1 MGNYSNLK
9 SFLKVMDKHKITTAQ
24 KGRGVYEVFPKDQ
37 KDVEFITKA
46 ASKYHMIDVKES
58 VQIDETRL
66 LGKNVIV
73 QGKSG
78 VATKYL
84 GNEHGAEMYEVELE
98 DGSVIK
104 SPATEMESAELDES
118 VKNFINKIKKIL
130 KMRDFDKSERK
141 RKKEI
146 KKIERNYSKNILGLE
161 SVEHSLDEAVP
172 PPYVIPITPNNPTGI
187 PLLDPGPPET
197 RKEPSDITIALTKP
211 IRVVSDHMSRIA
223 RGGWEALQDAGFDSP
238 DQIMTLINDPSTPW
252 WIIAWI
258 MQLLGIEEGGDL
270 PDWWPDPFGE
280 SVEHSL
286 DEARMKDDI
295 LVVFDSI
302 EKLSKKHNSTIDNIA
317 KDTKLEKSFVQGA
330 IDFWLDD
337 KKIKKM
343 GSGKKTHYMPE
354 STNYNLS
361 DFFESIEEETPA
373 TSTAGVAHTGDD
385 SRVGIKKRKRRKKKD
400 KLSPRKMLMMM
411 DAQKIGESLE
421 KSLRSLSTGD
431 ETPQFKDDY
440 CGHPVFKVSEDE
452 FSKCKTRR
460 NKGERWNNF
469 FEDDSPNYSP
479 IRKYSHNNPN
489 KPIVIQNEL
498 SGEMSIYRRRMNDQR
513 LKHNKRAAK

>member
-1 MGNYSNLK
+1 
-9 SFLKVMDKHKITTAQ
+9 
-24 KGRGVYEVFPKDQ
+24 
-37 KDVEFITKA
+37 
-46 ASKYHMIDVKES
+46 
-58 VQIDETRL
+58 
-66 LGKNVIV
+66 
-73 QGKSG
+73 
-78 VATKYL
+78 
-84 GNEHGAEMYEVELE
+84 
-98 DGSVIK
+98 
-104 SPATEMESAELDES
+104 
-118 VKNFINKIKKIL
+118 
-130 KMRDFDKSERK
+130 
-141 RKKEI
+141 
-146 KKIERNYSKNILGLE
+146 
-161 SVEHSLDEAVP
+161 
-172 PPYVIPITPNNPTGI
+172 
-187 PLLDPGPPET
+187 
-197 RKEPSDITIALTKP
+197 
-211 IRVVSDHMSRIA
+211 
-223 RGGWEALQDAGFDSP
+223 
-238 DQIMTLINDPSTPW
+238 
-252 WIIAWI
+252 
-258 MQLLGIEEGGDL
+258 
-270 PDWWPDPFGE
+270 
-280 SVEHSL
+280 
-286 DEARMKDDI
+286 ARMKDDI

-302 EKLSKKHNSTIDNIA
+302 EKLSKKHNSTIDNIV
-317 KDTKLEKSFVQGA
+317 KDTKLEKSFVQDA

-431 ETPQFKDDY
+431 ETPQFRDDY